1 MNNDDIGHKLDAIAA
16 ILKLV
21 HYEQLDAA
29 RKRIRAD
36 KIYDTILD
44 STKDWTAAAKVQAAA
59 TKKGRR
65 TEHDLEE
72 DRRADR
78 AWPPG
83 EEGRRQR
90 DRVQDDGPDLTWPQ
104 TGRSRRRC

>member
-59 TKKGRR
+59 TKKGAARSTTSRKIVELIELGLLEKKGGGNTIEYR
-65 TEHDLEE
+65 T
-72 DRRADR
+72 
-78 AWPPG
+78 
-83 EEGRRQR
+83 
-90 DRVQDDGPDLTWPQ
+90 
-104 TGRSRRRC
+104 TGLI